1 MKVALV
7 HEYLNQFGGAERVL
21 AVLADIFPKAPI
33 YTLLYDEKASRGLF
47 RGRDVR
53 TSFLQKIPG
62 AAKHHKLYPLLM
74 PLAMEQFDLSGFDL
88 VISVSASFAKGVIT
102 KPGTRHICYCLTPP
116 RFLWDNSQRFAREFG
131 FPFFIRGLMPPF
143 ISYLRLWDQQAS
155 DRVDEYWHISN
166 FVGERIKKYYKRES
180 KLIYPFVDTRKFTVS
195 CLQFTDDN
203 FFLMVGRL
211 VSYKKFD
218 VAIRAF
224 NELGLNLKII
234 GAGPESGRLKKM
246 AKRNI
251 EFTGPVSDQDLSEYY
266 QQCRALIFP
275 QEEDFGIVPLESM
288 ASGRPVIAYRGGG
301 ALETV
306 AEGKTGIFFD
316 EPSPESLIAAVQKF
330 QSMNFSAVEC
340 RQQAEKFS
348 TDIFKATIIK
358 TLKNI

>member
-1 MKVALV
+1 
-7 HEYLNQFGGAERVL
+7 
-21 AVLADIFPKAPI
+21 
-33 YTLLYDEKASRGLF
+33 
-47 RGRDVR
+47 
-53 TSFLQKIPG
+53 
-62 AAKHHKLYPLLM
+62 
-74 PLAMEQFDLSGFDL
+74 
-88 VISVSASFAKGVIT
+88 
-102 KPGTRHICYCLTPP
+102 
-116 RFLWDNSQRFAREFG
+116 
-131 FPFFIRGLMPPF
+131 
-143 ISYLRLWDQQAS
+143 
-155 DRVDEYWHISN
+155 
-166 FVGERIKKYYKRES
+166 
-180 KLIYPFVDTRKFTVS
+180 
-195 CLQFTDDN
+195 
-203 FFLMVGRL
+203 MVGRL